1 METNGFAKWESFY
14 QCINRCNTVIHYA
27 PQVQE
32 KDPNYTEA
40 EMKANIAEVTA
51 IRSLCYFY
59 LIRTFRNVPYV
70 TEPSIDDSKN
80 YRIPASSFD
89 EVLAHIIAD
98 LEAVKNDA
106 IRIYGE
112 YSDDNINRITRYAIY
127 AMLADMYLWQGITNV
142 A

>member
-1 METNGFAKWESFY
+1 M
-14 QCINRCNTVIHYA
+14 
-27 PQVQE
+27 
-32 KDPNYTEA
+32 
-40 EMKANIAEVTA
+40 
-51 IRSLCYFY
+51 
-59 LIRTFRNVPYV
+59 

-127 AMLADMYLWQGITNV
+127 AMLADMYLWQGDYQRCIEYCDLIIDYKKGQYDELLQEYSSFVRNV
-142 A
+142 ELYGDFPLISEAPNGSSYAGTSFSEIFGKGEFL

>member
-1 METNGFAKWESFY
+1 
-14 QCINRCNTVIHYA
+14 
-27 PQVQE
+27 
-32 KDPNYTEA
+32 
-40 EMKANIAEVTA
+40 MKANIAEVTA